1 MSKDQRMAYSFATL
15 LKNKEGIAY
24 TVIPIMLKKPETRTA
39 TSVTLTIVLTK
50 EERKAHS
57 VALRVLNREE

>member
-1 MSKDQRMAYSFATL
+1 MAYSFATL

-24 TVIPIMLKKPETRTA
+24 TVVPIMLKKPENRAA

-50 EERKAHS
+50 
-57 VALRVLNREE
+57 